1 MSGSTPKRIA
11 VIGAGG
17 FIGRRLSAA
26 AAAAGNTV
34 HAISSSDGS
43 FDSESGLLTPP
54 SIDGPLDAVV
64 YLSQSPRY
72 REVPQ
77 QASHL
82 WSVNVVS
89 AIVAAQWG
97 RRLGARHFIYA
108 SSGTI
113 YEPSFTP
120 HRETDPLRRDRGY
133 ALSKIHAEE
142 ALQQFEDDLVVTC
155 ARCFGVYGPGQQGK
169 IIPNLTAA
177 IRRGRSVEI
186 HRHPLDASDT
196 NGVRLS
202 LGHVDDIVR
211 AFLKLIDQPRPG
223 PINVTSPEVLSIREI
238 AVHIATALGVAPRFE
253 MAADPREGDVIAD
266 TSRVCELMDRP
277 FASFALSIRDVVDA
291 GVERSGG

>member
-1 MSGSTPKRIA
+1 MSASSRAIA
-11 VIGAGG
+11 IIGAGG

-26 AAAAGNTV
+26 AAAAGNRV
-34 HAISSSDGS
+34 HAISSGDGS
-43 FDSESGLLTPP
+43 FDESGLLTPP
-54 SIDGPLDAVV
+54 SIDGRLDAVV

-72 REVPQ
+72 RDVPR

-97 RRLGARHFIYA
+97 LRLGARHFIYA
-108 SSGTI
+108 SSGTV

-142 ALQQFEDDLVVTC
+142 ALQQFQDDLVVTC
-155 ARCFGVYGPGQQGK
+155 ARCFGVYGPGQRGK
-169 IIPNLTAA
+169 LIPNLIAA
-177 IRRGRSVEI
+177 IGNGQPVEI
-186 HRHPLDASDT
+186 HRHPHDASDE

-202 LGHVDDIVR
+202 LGHVDDVVR
-211 AFLKLIDQPRPG
+211 AFLKLIDEPVPG

-238 AVHIATALGVAPRFE
+238 AERIAKAVGVSPRFE
-253 MAADPREGDVIAD
+253 MAAAPREGDVIAD
-266 TSRVCELMDRP
+266 TSRLRGLLPPP
-277 FASFALSIRDVVDA
+277 FASLASSIRGVVEA
-291 GVERSGG
+291 AVERPGR